1 MNDLSVWTSFVGFL
15 LSLANYLRSSESLNA
30 QMALVVFA
38 CTTTVLVVPRVIY
51 AFRCHRVNL
60 ALIRKS
66 TVNPF

>member
-1 MNDLSVWTSFVGFL
+1 MNDLSAWTSVVGFL

-38 CTTTVLVVPRVIY
+38 CTTTVLVAPRVIH
-51 AFRCHRVNL
+51 AVRRHRVNL
-60 ALIRKS
+60 ALMRKS